1 MDSGRE
7 HDQENFAG
15 TVMTVDLDRHRSSV
29 ELLALFDQ
37 RSLFVSQVRKFF
49 RFLRQLRVDSMTA
62 TLSFGIDP
70 PAKMV
75 GEPVTI
81 ARKSAGS
88 SDMDTGRVADAI
100 EGATGDDLLLL
111 SWKEVCRSES
121 TVDPVRIIRKLFC
134 ASLDIQEEA
143 QMFYICSPDRK
154 CEPTTKIL
162 RALFPNEDERKFFA
176 ARVIDSDVRV
186 DIIRACFS
194 DSEYLLKYR
203 GDLPRLVLNAFLK
216 ACDIFDDE
224 SLLKRFV
231 SGRAYSPREFAV
243 CLELNIE
250 EVLTCAVGCSH
261 KEAFVFLPL
270 FRKIINCSKV
280 GDDDELFMT
289 PSSLFAIAVLHL
301 AVSAGWEISED
312 SVDML
317 GSFKH
322 EMYIDPTQNLPRSS
336 HELRLAE
343 KSLRVLLNLPE
354 ETRAPTIRPEKI
366 GISHPNW
373 YRSRFL
379 QECLVRIGTGRPDL
393 FAVDSP
399 IVAEWIVTHGDVD
412 AALIRYKAVRGNE
425 FKSEDVQSC
434 ILKFLEG
441 SGKPKKRRT

>member
-1 MDSGRE
+1 M
-7 HDQENFAG
+7 FACIIG
-15 TVMTVDLDRHRSSV
+15 SVRS
-29 ELLALFDQ
+29 AT
-37 RSLFVSQVRKFF
+37 FVPQVRKFF
-49 RFLRQLRVDSMTA
+49 RFLRHWRVDSMTS
-62 TLSFGIDP
+62 TLTSGIGP

-75 GEPVTI
+75 GEPFTI
-81 ARKSAGS
+81 ARESPGS
-88 SDMDTGRVADAI
+88 SELDTGRVTDAI
-100 EGATGDDLLLL
+100 EGATGEDLLLL
-111 SWKEVCRSES
+111 SWKKVCRSES
-121 TVDPVRIIRKLFC
+121 SAEPVRIIRKLFC

-186 DIIRACFS
+186 DVIRACFS

-203 GDLPRLVLNAFLK
+203 GDLPPLVLNAFLK
-216 ACDIFDDE
+216 ACDIFDDR
-224 SLLKRFV
+224 SLLKRLV
-231 SGRAYSPREFAV
+231 SGQVYSPQEFV
-243 CLELNIE
+243 VSLELNIE

-270 FRKIINCSKV
+270 FRKIINCSKL
-280 GDDDELFMT
+280 GEDDELFMT
-289 PSSLFAIAVLHL
+289 PSSLFAIAVLHV

-343 KSLRVLLNLPE
+343 KSLRVLLNRPE
-354 ETRAPTIRPEKI
+354 ETTDPTIRPDKI

-379 QECLVRIGTGRPDL
+379 QECLVRIGAGRPDL

-412 AALIRYKAVRGNE
+412 AALTKYKAVRGNE
-425 FKSEDVQSC
+425 FKAEDVQSC
-434 ILKFLEG
+434 IFKFMEE
-441 SGKPKKRRT
+441 SGKHKKRRT